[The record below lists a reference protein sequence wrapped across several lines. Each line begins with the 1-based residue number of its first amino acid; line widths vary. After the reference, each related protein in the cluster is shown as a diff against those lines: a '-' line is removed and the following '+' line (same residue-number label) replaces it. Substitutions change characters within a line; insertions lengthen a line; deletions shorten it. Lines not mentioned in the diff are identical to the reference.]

1 MIVVWGNAMQ
11 TVTDRPVILQA
22 LPALESGGIEHGTL
36 EMAQAIVQAGGT
48 AIVASAGG
56 RLVPRLKYIG
66 AIPVEM
72 DLKAKNPLSIMRNA
86 TRLRHVIRDYGVN
99 LVHARSRAPA
109 WAAHLACRRLKV
121 PLVTTWHGVHAANL
135 PGKRRYNS
143 VLASG
148 NRVIAISR
156 YIENRLREEYKVGDD
171 RLRLIPRGADMTRFD
186 PQGVRGNRVQ
196 NLINLWDIP
205 DGATVIMLPARVTP
219 WKGHALLIE
228 ALARMNDMA
237 GPDGEWVCIFVG
249 EANEKQGRDLVEL
262 ATRRGIAARLRF
274 AGHCADM
281 PAAMMLADMVIVP
294 SLRPEPFGRVVVE
307 AQAMGRPVIVAAHGA
322 ALETVN
328 DGMTGFAF
336 PPNDAQALAACMH
349 HVATMTAEERLAL
362 AWHARENVREHYSTQ
377 AMQYATLAVYDELL
391 HTQLANTFYHN
402 AMTDVIWDEEH
413 LPQAG

>member
-1 MIVVWGNAMQ
+1 MQ

-22 LPALESGGIEHGTL
+22 LPALESGGIEQGTL
-36 EMAQAIVQAGGT
+36 EIARAIVQAGGT

-56 RLVPRLKYIG
+56 RLVARLKYIG

-72 DLKAKNPLSIMRNA
+72 ELGAKNPLSIMRNA
-86 TRLRHVIRDYGVN
+86 GRLRQVMRRFNVN

-109 WAAHLACRRLKV
+109 WVASLACRRLGI

-135 PGKRRYNS
+135 PGKRYYNS

-148 NRVIAISR
+148 TRVIAVSN
-156 YIENRLREEYKVGDD
+156 YIAARLRDEYHVGPD
-171 RLRLIPRGADMTRFD
+171 RLRLIPRGADMVRFD
-186 PQGVRGNRVQ
+186 PHGVRGNRVQ
-196 NLINLWDIP
+196 TLHDQWNIP

-219 WKGHALLIE
+219 WKGHALLVE
-228 ALARMNDMA
+228 ALARLRAA
-237 GPDGEWVCIFVG
+237 GVFHTDWVCVFVG
-249 EANEKQGRDLVEL
+249 DASEKQGSELVTL
-262 ATRRGIAARLRF
+262 AQRHGIAAHLRF

-307 AQAMGRPVIVAAHGA
+307 AQAMGCPVIVAGHGA
-322 ALETVN
+322 ALETVE
-328 DGMTGFAF
+328 DGVTGLVFT
-336 PPNDAQALAACMH
+336 PGDAGALAACIH
-349 HVATMTAEERLAL
+349 HVMAMTAEQRAAL
-362 AWHARENVREHYSTQ
+362 AWQARENVLTHYSTQ

-391 HTQLANTFYHN
+391 HTHLADSFYHATIAGQN
-402 AMTDVIWDEEH
+402 MNDES

>member
-1 MIVVWGNAMQ
+1 MQ

-36 EMAQAIVQAGGT
+36 EMAHAIVQAGGT

-86 TRLRHVIRDYGVN
+86 GRLRHVIQEFGVN

-109 WAAHLACRRLKV
+109 WAASLACRRLRI
-121 PLVTTWHGVHAANL
+121 PLVTTWHGVHAANM
-135 PGKRRYNS
+135 PGKRWYNG

-148 NRVIAISR
+148 SRVIAISR
-156 YIENRLREEYKVGDD
+156 YIETRLREEYRVGDD
-171 RLRLIPRGADMTRFD
+171 RLRLIPRGADMIRFD

-228 ALARMNDMA
+228 ALARVNETEGFNGD
-237 GPDGEWVCIFVG
+237 WVCIFVG
-249 EANEKQGRDLVEL
+249 EANEKLGRELVTL
-262 ATRRGIAARLRF
+262 AQRRGIATHLRF

-281 PAAMMLADMVIVP
+281 PAALMLADMVVVP
-294 SLRPEPFGRVVVE
+294 RG
-307 AQAMGRPVIVAAHGA
+307 G
-322 ALETVN
+322 
-328 DGMTGFAF
+328 
-336 PPNDAQALAACMH
+336 PNPLAAWWWRH
-349 HVATMTAEERLAL
+349 RQWAAPLSWRATAPHWKRWTTA
-362 AWHARENVREHYSTQ
+362 
-377 AMQYATLAVYDELL
+377 
-391 HTQLANTFYHN
+391 
-402 AMTDVIWDEEH
+402 
-413 LPQAG
+413 

>member
-1 MIVVWGNAMQ
+1 MQ
-11 TVTDRPVILQA
+11 TVSDRPVILQA

-36 EMAQAIVQAGGT
+36 EMARAIVQGGGT

-86 TRLRHVIRDYGVN
+86 ARLRHVIREFGVN

-109 WAAHLACRRLKV
+109 WAASLACRRLKI

-156 YIENRLREEYKVGDD
+156 YIENRLREEYRVGDD
-171 RLRLIPRGADMTRFD
+171 RLRLIPRGADMLRFD

-196 NLINLWDIP
+196 NLINLWNIP

-228 ALARMNDMA
+228 ALARMNETA
-237 GPDGEWVCIFVG
+237 GFNGDWVCIFVG
-249 EANEKQGRDLVEL
+249 EANEKLGRELVTL
-262 ATRRGIAARLRF
+262 AQRRGIATHLRF

-281 PAAMMLADMVIVP
+281 PAAMMLADMVVVP

-307 AQAMGRPVIVAAHGA
+307 AQAMGRPVIVAGHGA
-322 ALETVN
+322 ALETVD
-328 DGMTGFAF
+328 DGVTGFVF
-336 PPNDAQALAACMH
+336 PPDDVQALAACMRH
-349 HVATMTAEERLAL
+349 IATMTQEERTRL
-362 AWHARENVREHYSTQ
+362 AWHARENVRDHYSTQ
-377 AMQYATLAVYDELL
+377 AMQYATLSVYDELL
-391 HTQLANTFYHN
+391 HTQLANTFYHA
-402 AMTDVIWDEEH
+402 AMADMGWGDEA